1 MSNRFRQELLE
12 EEVLEDVKPEQKEK
26 AEISRNFF
34 TVLLTEGVISKE
46 AASEMMPF
54 IIFLAFLGMIY
65 IGNRHF
71 AEKNIREI
79 DKLSKE
85 VKELSWDFKTLKA
98 DLMLKSTQTEVARR
112 VDTFGLKEPV
122 EPPRKILV
130 AEGELQVKK

>member
-1 MSNRFRQELLE
+1 MSNRFRGELI
-12 EEVLEDVKPEQKEK
+12 EDEIEQDVQPEPKAK
-26 AEISRNFF
+26 AEIPRNFF
-34 TVLLTEGVISKE
+34 TILLTEGVISKE

-54 IIFLAFLGMIY
+54 IIFIAFLAMVY

-79 DKLSKE
+79 DRLNKE

-98 DLMLKSTQTEVARR
+98 DLMQKSTQTEVALK

-122 EPPRKILV
+122 EPPKKIVVSKSELV
-130 AEGELQVKK
+130 Q